1 MHWIQGESPCRAH
14 ASTLHDISAR
24 RGTSEG
30 KTVRGGEPAGWIPEK
45 IKLTE
50 VMHTEFSW
58 IAFCLP
64 RGLFSSWNRRRYEP
78 RYRKCGAETTNR
90 AEEEGRCVCVYRKE
104 AAKRDTTY
112 RESSE
117 KARATGGFLF
127 QFTAPM
133 YHSKILGRRCVRG
146 SHCNH
151 AIRAHGKP
159 HVVGNMPSNS
169 SRGSVE
175 SFSSGPKR
183 FLHICNGS
191 SNLCAFTEAR
201 PSTGTGISIV
211 VSFSCWIRPHRS
223 TDSVVSAIAFR
234 NLFSTRECAKP
245 GASNDHRIW
254 ASETQREK
262 TPYSIVRN

>member
-1 MHWIQGESPCRAH
+1 LRFVFREICFPRETEGETSQDTERVARA
-14 ASTLHDISAR
+14 R
-24 RGTSEG
+24 
-30 KTVRGGEPAGWIPEK
+30 
-45 IKLTE
+45 
-50 VMHTEFSW
+50 
-58 IAFCLP
+58 
-64 RGLFSSWNRRRYEP
+64 
-78 RYRKCGAETTNR
+78 ETTNR
-90 AEEEGRCVCVYRKE
+90 AEEEGHCVTVCVCVYRKK

-127 QFTAPM
+127 QFMAPI

-146 SHCNH
+146 FHCNH
-151 AIRAHGKP
+151 AIRAHGKS
-159 HVVGNMPSNS
+159 HIVGNMPSNS

-211 VSFSCWIRPHRS
+211 VSFSR
-223 TDSVVSAIAFR
+223 
-234 NLFSTRECAKP
+234 
-245 GASNDHRIW
+245 
-254 ASETQREK
+254 
-262 TPYSIVRN
+262 